1 MRPEPSDHPA
11 ELASAYIAERVRR
24 ASGRRWLQ
32 GRRAAPLPCD
42 HPSPSIR
49 LFAEHRLRRLPE
61 AVPRALV
68 AWAQGERRVD
78 LLFHVPSA
86 RDVLALQA
94 RGRRCVSLLDD
105 GVITAPHEDGLA
117 FAVHDL
123 CHLEKFADPAQH
135 AAQVGFFAAVE
146 RSLDDP
152 RVQSLDTSLDARWA
166 DDRGYVIADM
176 NGSAVFLFLALKSK
190 LKIALRRSLAGTEKP
205 ADAAASPRTPVTP
218 EEQRAYADAVELLL
232 TALGIEIEG
241 PIADA
246 ARAITSRGGAPGAE
260 VALYN
265 HFLAA
270 GTKALSIQ
278 SPEASYPPY

>member
-1 MRPEPSDHPA
+1 
-11 ELASAYIAERVRR
+11 
-24 ASGRRWLQ
+24 
-32 GRRAAPLPCD
+32 
-42 HPSPSIR
+42 
-49 LFAEHRLRRLPE
+49 
-61 AVPRALV
+61 
-68 AWAQGERRVD
+68 
-78 LLFHVPSA
+78 
-86 RDVLALQA
+86 VLDLQA
-94 RGRRCVSLLDD
+94 KGRRCVSLLDD
-105 GVITAPHEDGLA
+105 ADATTPAPHEDGLA

-135 AAQVGFFAAVE
+135 AAQVGFFASVRRA
-146 RSLDDP
+146 LDDP
-152 RVQSLDTSLDARWA
+152 RFQELESSLGAQWA
-166 DDRGYVIADM
+166 EDRNYVIADM

>member
-190 LKIALRRSLAGTEKP
+190 LKIAVRRTLAGAAMTAE
-205 ADAAASPRTPVTP
+205 AAASPLRP
-218 EEQRAYADAVELLL
+218 EEQRAYNDAVDGLLA
-232 TALGIEIEG
+232 ALGLEG
-241 PIADA
+241 PAADA
-246 ARAITSRGGAPGAE
+246 ARALTTRGSAPGAE
-260 VALYN
+260 VTLYRFF
-265 HFLAA
+265 HAA
-270 GTKALSIQ
+270 GQAVLARQMPDQ
-278 SPEASYPPY
+278 SPP